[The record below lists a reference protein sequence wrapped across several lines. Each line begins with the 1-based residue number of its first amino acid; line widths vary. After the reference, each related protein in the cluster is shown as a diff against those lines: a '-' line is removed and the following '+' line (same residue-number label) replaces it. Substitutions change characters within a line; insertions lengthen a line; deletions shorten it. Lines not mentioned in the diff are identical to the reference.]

1 MKKILCVLI
10 VALVG
15 MMILACTVV
24 YAEAQPPE
32 ADGSTVN
39 DAGEEIVTVEAPAE
53 VKDEQVPFTWA
64 YLATIAGATAATLL
78 IVQFLKLP
86 LDKVFGHIP
95 TRIVAY
101 VIALVL
107 MLVST
112 FFTTGL
118 TAENAL
124 LAAVNAFVVALAAMG
139 SYEVT
144 FAKANR

>member
-1 MKKILCVLI
+1 M

-15 MMILACTVV
+15 LMILTCTVV

-32 ADGSTVN
+32 YDGPVLTEP
-39 DAGEEIVTVEAPAE
+39 GEEVTPVGAPTE
-53 VKDEQVPFTWA
+53 TKEEQAPFTWA

-86 LDKVFGHIP
+86 LDKVCGHIP
-95 TRIVAY
+95 TRMVAY
-101 VIALVL
+101 IIALVL
-107 MLVST
+107 MLVAT
-112 FFTTGL
+112 AFTTGL

-139 SYEVT
+139 TYEVT

>member
-1 MKKILCVLI
+1 MKKILCVLM
-10 VALVG
+10 VVLVG

-32 ADGSTVN
+32 IDGPVLK
-39 DAGEEIVTVEAPAE
+39 DAGEEVIAVEAPAE
-53 VKDEQVPFTWA
+53 TKEDQTPFTWA

-86 LDKVFGHIP
+86 LDKAFGHIP
-95 TRIVAY
+95 TRMVAY
-101 VIALVL
+101 IIALVL
-107 MLVST
+107 MLVAT
-112 FFTTGL
+112 AFTTGL

-144 FAKANR
+144 FAKTNR